1 MATVAYT
8 NRKGCEYFLCAGR
21 TKLGK
26 IRYFFA
32 REPGAAPVPAIP
44 EGFEIQESINGVVSL
59 AKARPKL
66 ILDAEVDAVKA
77 ALAKHPRG
85 RRYRV
90 DAQGDRITVYE
101 NVGVDVGQF
110 QEYLVQRTGFIIG
123 PGNARGFE
131 EKHARYMAML
141 RFVLM
146 AGRVRKFVVQRMCFR
161 SSVESWILVSSP
173 KRLGKLVSDLI
184 PTLGSDAFYELH

>member
-21 TKLGK
+21 TKHGK

-32 REPGAAPVPAIP
+32 REPGTAPVRAIP
-44 EGFEIQESINGVVSL
+44 EGYEIQESINGVVSL

-90 DAQGDRITVYE
+90 DAQGDSITVYQS
-101 NVGVDVGQF
+101 VGVDLGQIQDF
-110 QEYLVQRTGFIIG
+110 LVQRTGFITG
-123 PGNARGFE
+123 PSNHRDFE
-131 EKHARYMAML
+131 AKHARYMAML

-146 AGRVRKFVVQRMCFR
+146 AGRMRKFFAQRMCFR
-161 SSVESWILVSSP
+161 LSVDSWILVSSP
-173 KRLGKLVSDLI
+173 KSLVKLAGELI
-184 PTLGSDAFYELH
+184 PALGTDAYYELC